1 MEARGEAARI
11 DWIASH
17 ITGHY
22 YCYSA
27 RLSKRQATVQRIWLR
42 SQNNTDVPVVPEKP
56 NFPVL
61 EVQIPVSSTA
71 SRNIYLANELVS
83 VAMSVQLRAWS
94 LCSGSASMRHAC
106 SLPSRQASTSSID
119 SPSVIIYLRIT
130 RAELRTRGSKCML
143 VIECVQ
149 FYVRMYVLAAL

>member
-1 MEARGEAARI
+1 MRPHDSRI
-11 DWIASH
+11 DWIALH

-27 RLSKRQATVQRIWLR
+27 RLSKRQATVQRIWVR

-71 SRNIYLANELVS
+71 SRNIYPANELVS
-83 VAMSVQLRAWS
+83 VAMSVQLRAWP

-119 SPSVIIYLRIT
+119 SPSVISYLRIT
-130 RAELRTRGSKCML
+130 RGELRTRGSKCML
-143 VIECVQ
+143 VIECSST
-149 FYVRMYVLAAL
+149 YARTYSLRCSR